1 MASLNKVTL
10 IGNVGKDPEIRNFQN
25 GDKVAEFSV
34 ATSESWKDKT
44 TGEKKEKTEWHNI
57 SVTNQGLVKVI
68 ESYVKKGT
76 KLYIE
81 GKLETQK
88 YKDKD
93 GADRYTTKIVLK
105 PFNGEI
111 KLLSGNGEKAHDAP
125 VSSHDAAKADGYA
138 PAQFDDGFDS
148 DIPF

>member
-34 ATSESWKDKT
+34 ATSESWKDKA
-44 TGEKKEKTEWHNI
+44 TGEKKEKTEWHNV

-88 YKDKD
+88 YKDKE
-93 GADRYTTKIVLK
+93 GVERYSTKIMLK
-105 PFNGEI
+105 PYNGEI
-111 KLLSGNGEKAHDAP
+111 VLLDAKGDNAKAAP

-138 PAQFDDGFDS
+138 PAPFDDSD

>member
-1 MASLNKVTL
+1 MASLNKVQI

-34 ATSESWKDKT
+34 ATSESWKDKQ
-44 TGEKKEKTEWHNI
+44 GQKQDRTEWHNV
-57 SVTNQGLVKVI
+57 SVTNQGLVKII
-68 ESYVKKGT
+68 ESYVKKGA
-76 KLYIE
+76 KIYIE

-88 YKDKD
+88 YQKD

-105 PFNGEI
+105 PFNGKI
-111 KLLSGNGEKAHDAP
+111 KLLSGNGDKAHDAP

-138 PAQFDDGFDS
+138 PAPFDDSD